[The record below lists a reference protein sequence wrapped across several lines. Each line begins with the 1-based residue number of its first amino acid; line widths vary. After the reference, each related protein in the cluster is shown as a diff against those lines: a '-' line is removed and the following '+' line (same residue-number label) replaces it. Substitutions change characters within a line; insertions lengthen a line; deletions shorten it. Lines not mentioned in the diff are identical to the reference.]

1 MNPKIK
7 KIIIKLGNLQLFNNI
22 LSQHLEANKTKY
34 FISKEIKQYTK
45 GNKIRLKG
53 NKTLGLVIFL
63 LASRSPKTYGPMRWS
78 VLPQCLY
85 SEDSLY
91 INQVQVVV
99 WSFWRLPCRQRL
111 EILLGL

>member
-7 KIIIKLGNLQLFNNI
+7 KNHHEIYNCLITFYHSISKQIKQ
-22 LSQHLEANKTKY
+22 SY

>member
-7 KIIIKLGNLQLFNNI
+7 KNHHEIYNCLITFYHSISKQIKQ
-22 LSQHLEANKTKY
+22 SY

-63 LASRSPKTYGPMRWS
+63 LASRSPKTYGPMR
-78 VLPQCLY
+78 CLGTPP
-85 SEDSLY
+85 STFSNAPDLVDLQL
-91 INQVQVVV
+91 I
-99 WSFWRLPCRQRL
+99 
-111 EILLGL
+111 